1 MIQKYEFGL
10 VGLGVMGRNFILNV
24 AEHGFS
30 AMGFDLDE
38 EKVKALRNERGSL
51 PVEGT
56 TAVQNFVESLSQPR
70 KIMLLVPAGKP
81 VDQVIDSIKPYL
93 SKGDLIIDGG
103 NSHYDDTNRRNQSLF
118 NEGFHFLG
126 TGVSGGSKGAR
137 FGPSIMPGGRKEAYE
152 IIRPI
157 FESTSAKVNDEP
169 CVDWMGNS
177 SAGNYVKMV
186 HNGIEYGLMQLI
198 SESYHLLKSGLGL
211 SNSAIG
217 ATYKNWNERD
227 LSSYLIEI
235 TSHIFHKK
243 DEFSD
248 QYMVD
253 LILDKAGQ
261 KGTGKWTSQNAMD
274 LGVAIPSIDSAVTM
288 RVMSSLKE
296 IRVST
301 SEKYNFNKIKNPENL
316 EIEDI
321 EKALFFSYVIT
332 YAQGLSQ
339 LIIASEN
346 YKYELSIERIAKIWR
361 GGCIIRASLL
371 EDIRKVYKRKPY
383 LYSLLEDVYF
393 VDLLK
398 ENLDSMR
405 KTAAFAVTQGIPL
418 MGMLAALSYFDSFT
432 CSRLP
437 TNLIQAQ
444 RDYFGSHTY
453 ERTDRVGVF
462 HTADWQ

>member
-1 MIQKYEFGL
+1 MSQKYEFGL

-24 AEHGFS
+24 AEHGYS
-30 AMGFDLDE
+30 AMGFDLDQ
-38 EKVKALRNERGSL
+38 EKVNSLRNERGPL
-51 PVEGT
+51 PAEGT
-56 TAVQNFVESLSQPR
+56 TSIQEFVSSLSLPR

-81 VDQVIDSIKPYL
+81 VDQVIESIKPL
-93 SKGDLIIDGG
+93 LTKGDLIIDGG

-152 IIRPI
+152 IIKPI
-157 FESTSAKVNDEP
+157 FEATSAKVNDEP
-169 CVDWMGNS
+169 CVDWMGNT

-217 ATYKNWNERD
+217 ATFKKWNESE

-235 TSHIFHKK
+235 TGQIFLRK

-253 LILDKAGQ
+253 FILDKAGQ

-274 LGVAIPSIDSAVTM
+274 LGVAIPTIDSAVTM
-288 RVMSSLKE
+288 RVLSSLKE

-301 SEKYNFNKIKNPENL
+301 AEKYNFPPNKNSENL

-321 EKALFFSYVIT
+321 GKALFFCYIVT

-339 LIIASEN
+339 LVTASES
-346 YKYELSIERIAKIWR
+346 YKYDLSIEKIAKIWR
-361 GGCIIRASLL
+361 GGCIIRATLL
-371 EDIRKVYKRKPY
+371 EDIRKVYKRKPH

-398 ENLDSMR
+398 ENLESIR
-405 KTAAFAVTQGIPL
+405 KTAAFAVTHGVPL
-418 MGMLAALSYFDSFT
+418 MGMLSALSYFDSFT
-432 CSRLP
+432 CGRLP

-444 RDYFGSHTY
+444 RDFFGSHTY
-453 ERTDRVGVF
+453 ERTDRSGVF
-462 HTADWQ
+462 HTDNWN